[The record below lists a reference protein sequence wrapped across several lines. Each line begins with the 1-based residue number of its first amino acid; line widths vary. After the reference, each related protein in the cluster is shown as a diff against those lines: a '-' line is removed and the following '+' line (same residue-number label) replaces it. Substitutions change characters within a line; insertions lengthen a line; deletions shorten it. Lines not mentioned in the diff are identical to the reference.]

1 MTSILQAI
9 PHDSHLLSVI
19 GRQSLIE
26 SHGHSASEKDINH
39 YLDHNMSEEAY
50 HQELI
55 DPENLYHI
63 IYADG
68 IPAGYSKIILNS
80 PRAEVQQQNITKLAR
95 IYILKEFYGQEIGKE
110 LFNYI
115 LDLSKQ
121 HQQAGMWLNVWT
133 ENHRAIAFYKK
144 QGFEII
150 GRHDFEVSPTHFNPN
165 HVMYLKYDLDH
176 ES

>member
-1 MTSILQAI
+1 MLSIQLATVT
-9 PHDSHLLSVI
+9 DVNLLSEI
-19 GRQSLIE
+19 GSRTLVE

-39 YLDHNMSEEAY
+39 YLNHNMTEEAY
-50 HQELI
+50 YEELI
-55 DPENLYHI
+55 NPENIYHI

-80 PRAEVQQQNITKLAR
+80 PHVDVQQQNITKLAR
-95 IYILKEFYGQEIGKE
+95 IYILKEFYGQDIGKD
-110 LFNYI
+110 LFTYI
-115 LDLSKQ
+115 LELSKQ

-150 GRHDFEVSPTHFNPN
+150 GSHDFEVSPTHFNPN
-165 HVMYLKYDLDH
+165 HVMYLRYK
-176 ES
+176 